1 MPHATTLLYIHDV
14 GVVLGILAR
23 QFYTCLAFREARLPM
38 PPSRTASTS
47 EIATPLTEL
56 TQARYERQLLNEIS
70 KLQQAIAEERAMT
83 SAAKAAEEA
92 AVAEEKAAK
101 ANASEKASKLHNM
114 ELAIEAAQKEEQ
126 RAFLKRRAKDEAR
139 LAQKAAEEARERA
152 IEVKKREQARQMAH
166 QLHQDQL
173 KRTAEEREAM
183 AESKRMQDAMKEQKL
198 RERLAAERQS
208 QLEKNLLKADEA
220 QAKVERAAQQRIA
233 MTAQQRA
240 DYAVRMEAQQRRV
253 EEQQAE
259 RERKMAEIKAHGEQK
274 QAEIVRAIEQQKA
287 LQEARKQAIM
297 QQEAKKNAELDAKAE
312 RERQL
317 RGEAIRERQLQE
329 AASRGR
335 VERTMGELQSQ
346 LESLEGQLEART
358 AKVDEFCNNRHGH
371 MELAQKLAV
380 AGALERAMMSN
391 SMAKMRQNLSSEGMA
406 SLRLEIPTERRE
418 VHNPELKALLQRLDP
433 AGAGEVPLAQM
444 KKTLT
449 KLLPPPEEFGGQRPK
464 RIGSQSMPSLSASL
478 DALQLSRYE
487 RAVAAFKKIDA
498 DDSGTISKRELYEV
512 LKTAGL
518 SNGKQA
524 LEVFKGADADNDG
537 QLNFEEF
544 EKIAKA
550 IC

>member
-1 MPHATTLLYIHDV
+1 
-14 GVVLGILAR
+14 
-23 QFYTCLAFREARLPM
+23 
-38 PPSRTASTS
+38 
-47 EIATPLTEL
+47 
-56 TQARYERQLLNEIS
+56 
-70 KLQQAIAEERAMT
+70 
-83 SAAKAAEEA
+83 
-92 AVAEEKAAK
+92 
-101 ANASEKASKLHNM
+101 
-114 ELAIEAAQKEEQ
+114 
-126 RAFLKRRAKDEAR
+126 
-139 LAQKAAEEARERA
+139 
-152 IEVKKREQARQMAH
+152 
-166 QLHQDQL
+166 
-173 KRTAEEREAM
+173 M

-317 RGEAIRERQLQE
+317 RAEAMRERQLQE

-346 LESLEGQLEART
+346 LESLEGQLEARA
-358 AKVDEFCNNRHGH
+358 AKVDDFCNNRHGH

-449 KLLPPPEEFGGQRPK
+449 KLLPPTDEFGGQRPK

-498 DDSGTISKRELYEV
+498 DNSGTISKRELYEV